1 MATQLKINTSTSPV
15 SLKEMTSADIDYSV
29 NVLLGSLVL
38 SDTDVDSIQINPGA
52 TAGLT
57 LIGSFTDTYLNSTPG
72 SHPIGTT
79 PISTTYNFYQNQSSG
94 ASESLT
100 RPIEY
105 DTGVKE
111 QNDTTLNAGVIS
123 QALANLV
130 SLGVGSYQINSS
142 SPTGG
147 TWVNKSTLTN
157 NLDATTSNVT
167 YLWRKTAPASSP
179 ATVRPLKLNNTS
191 PVSLKEMN
199 DSEILTLLPRL
210 KNRLA
215 STGIGKCAVQ
225 ATAPVSGG
233 TWVTSGV
240 AFLDTTRTY
249 TNVTYSGPYTGY
261 YTGYYTGTYTGF
273 PPQNF
278 TGTYTGYYASPAYA
292 GTYTGYFAVYY
303 AGRYITNYGVNY
315 TGFYTG
321 YYTGYYTGTYTG
333 YYPINYTGTYT
344 GYYTGYYTG
353 NYTGA
358 TLNNDSSTV
367 STVYLWVRTA

>member
-1 MATQLKINTSTSPV
+1 MAIQLKINTATSPA

-29 NVLLGSLVL
+29 NLLLASLA
-38 SDTDVDSIQINPGA
+38 SSDVDVGSVQINPGS

-72 SHPIGTT
+72 AHPIGTT
-79 PISTTYNFYQNQSSG
+79 PISTTYNFYQNQNSG
-94 ASESLT
+94 AAESLT
-100 RPIEY
+100 IPIEY
-105 DTGVKE
+105 DTGIKE
-111 QNDTTLNAGVIS
+111 QTDTTLNAGVIS

-130 SLGVGSYQINSS
+130 SLGVGSYQLNPS

-147 TWVNKSTLTN
+147 TWVNKGTLTN

-167 YLWRKTAPASSP
+167 YLWRKTAAAAAPS
-179 ATVRPLKLNNTS
+179 TVRPLKLNNTS

-199 DSEILTLLPRL
+199 DSEILALLPRL

-215 STGIGKCAVQ
+215 VTGIGKCAVQ

-240 AFLDTTRTY
+240 SFLDTTRTY
-249 TNVTYSGPYTGY
+249 TNVSYSGTYTGYYTGSYTGVYTGSPAQNFTGY
-261 YTGYYTGTYTGF
+261 YTGYYATD
-273 PPQNF
+273 
-278 TGTYTGYYASPAYA
+278 YTGY
-292 GTYTGYFAVYY
+292 YTGYFAVYY
-303 AGRYITNYGVNY
+303 AGRYAFNYGVNY

-321 YYTGYYTGTYTG
+321 YFTGYYTGTYTG
-333 YYPINYTGTYT
+333 YYPIDYTGYYTGT
-344 GYYTGYYTG
+344 YTGYYTG

-358 TLNNDSSTV
+358 TLNNDSSTA